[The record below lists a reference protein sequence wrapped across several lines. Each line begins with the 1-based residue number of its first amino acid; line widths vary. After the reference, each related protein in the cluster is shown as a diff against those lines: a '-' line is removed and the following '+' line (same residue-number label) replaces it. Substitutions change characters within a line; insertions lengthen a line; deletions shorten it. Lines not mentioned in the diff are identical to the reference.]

1 MNTFTY
7 TDNYQDTDQD
17 FENIISINN
26 YDNGEDEL
34 DYNFDY
40 DPNELY
46 YELASRK
53 Y

>member
-1 MNTFTY
+1 MNLSHNTE
-7 TDNYQDTDQD
+7 NYQDTDHHL
-17 FENIISINN
+17 ENIISINN
-26 YDNGEDEL
+26 YDKAEDEL

-46 YELASRK
+46 YELATRK

>member
-1 MNTFTY
+1 MKTITY
-7 TDNYQDTDQD
+7 TDNYQDTNHDL
-17 FENIISINN
+17 ENIISINN
-26 YDNGEDEL
+26 YDDAADEL

-46 YELASRK
+46 YELATRK